1 MSSRPPLVAD
11 PDLVTPQW
19 LTHVL
24 RHAGAIDAVTK
35 VSSFE
40 ASSIGTGQVGANV
53 RYALSYD
60 RAEPMAAPATVV
72 CKFSSRDEASAAAG
86 VAVLTYETEVA
97 FYRDLAHTVDISR
110 PHCHFAEVRSGT
122 ADVVLV
128 MEDIAPAEQGDQIA
142 GCTVQ
147 QASLAVEEAARLHGP
162 RWGDPTLEE
171 FPWLDRGD
179 STAGIAAMLGA
190 IWGAFV
196 ERYRAT
202 LAPVTL
208 EAGPQVAALAPALLA
223 NRSSPRTPVHS
234 DYRLD
239 NMLFATNGEDRP
251 LTVVDWQTVRLGVGP
266 SDVAYFLGSA
276 FEPERRRSCERD
288 LLIRYHRA
296 LVEDYGVDEYPFD
309 HCWRD
314 YVRSSYG
321 SLLMAVFASIDGRA
335 HRSPATPCSA
345 MAMHR
350 SAQMASADLD
360 APPAVIK
367 EAESRAP
374 GLTWARVPDVCR
386 DLERYVRAV
395 AGK

>member
-1 MSSRPPLVAD
+1 MTAVRPPLVAD
-11 PDLVTPQW
+11 PDLVTPEW

-24 RHAGAIDAVTK
+24 RHAGAIDAATK

-60 RAEPMAAPATVV
+60 RTGPQAPATVV
-72 CKFSSRDEASAAAG
+72 CKFSSRDEASRAAG
-86 VAVLTYETEVA
+86 VATLTYETEVA

-110 PHCHFAEVRSGT
+110 PQCYFAELRSGT

-147 QASLAVEEAARLHGP
+147 QASIAVEEAARLHGP
-162 RWGDPTLEE
+162 RWGDPTLQELS
-171 FPWLDRGD
+171 WLDRGG
-179 STAGIAAMLGA
+179 TTEGIAAMLGA
-190 IWGAFV
+190 IWEPFT

-202 LAPVTL
+202 LDPVTL
-208 EAGPQVAALAPALLA
+208 EAGPQLAALVPELLA

-239 NMLFATNGEDRP
+239 NMLFATSAERRP

-276 FEPERRRSCERD
+276 FEPGRRSSCERD

-296 LVEDYGVDEYPFD
+296 LVEDYGVDGYPFD
-309 HCWRD
+309 HCWHD
-314 YVRSSYG
+314 YVRSSYS
-321 SLLMAVFASIDGRA
+321 SLLMAVFASMIVGRTDRGDA
-335 HRSPATPCSA
+335 MFMA
-345 MAMHR
+345 MANR
-350 SAQMASADLD
+350 SAQMAADLD
-360 APPAVIK
+360 APAIIK
-367 EAESRAP
+367 
-374 GLTWARVPDVCR
+374 G
-386 DLERYVRAV
+386 
-395 AGK
+395 G

>member
-1 MSSRPPLVAD
+1 MSTRPPLVAD

-24 RHAGAIDAVTK
+24 RHAGAIDAATK

-60 RAEPMAAPATVV
+60 RAGPDTPATVV
-72 CKFSSRDEASAAAG
+72 CKFSSRDEASAAVG

-97 FYRDLAHTVDISR
+97 FYQDLAHTVDISR
-110 PHCHFAEVRSGT
+110 PRCHFAEIRPGT

-147 QASLAVEEAARLHGP
+147 QASLAVAEAARLHGP
-162 RWGDPTLEE
+162 RWGDPTLAEL
-171 FPWLDRGD
+171 PWLDRGD
-179 STAGIAAMLGA
+179 TSAAIAGVLGA
-190 IWGAFV
+190 IWEGFV
-196 ERYRAT
+196 ERYRAM
-202 LAPVTL
+202 LDPVTL
-208 EAGPQVAALAPALLA
+208 KAGPQLAALAPQLLA
-223 NRSSPRTPVHS
+223 SGSSPRTPVHS

-239 NMLFATNGEDRP
+239 NMLFATSGGGRP
-251 LTVVDWQTVRLGVGP
+251 LTVVDWQTVQLGVGP

-276 FEPERRRSCERD
+276 FDPERRRSCERD
-288 LLIRYHRA
+288 LLVRYHRA
-296 LVEDYGVDEYPFD
+296 LVEDYGVTGYPFD

-321 SLLMAVFASIDGRA
+321 SLLMAVYASMMVGRTDRGDA
-335 HRSPATPCSA
+335 MFMA
-345 MAMHR
+345 MANR
-350 SAQMASADLD
+350 SAQMAADLD
-360 APPAVIK
+360 APAVIK
-367 EAESRAP
+367 
-374 GLTWARVPDVCR
+374 
-386 DLERYVRAV
+386 
-395 AGK
+395 AG

>member
-1 MSSRPPLVAD
+1 MTRPPLVAD
-11 PDLVTPQW
+11 PARVTPQW

-60 RAEPMAAPATVV
+60 RAGPTAPATVV

-86 VAVLTYETEVA
+86 VAALTYETEVA

-179 STAGIAAMLGA
+179 TTAGIAAMLGA

-239 NMLFATNGEDRP
+239 NMLFATNGEGRP
-251 LTVVDWQTVRLGVGP
+251 LTVVDWQTVQLGVGP

-296 LVEDYGVDEYPFD
+296 LVEDYGVSEYQFD

-321 SLLMAVFASIDGRA
+321 SLLMAVFASMMVGRTDRGDA
-335 HRSPATPCSA
+335 MFMA
-345 MAMHR
+345 MANR
-350 SAQMASADLD
+350 SAQMAADLD
-360 APPAVIK
+360 APAVIK
-367 EAESRAP
+367 
-374 GLTWARVPDVCR
+374 G
-386 DLERYVRAV
+386 
-395 AGK
+395 G

>member
-1 MSSRPPLVAD
+1 MTASSRPPLVAD
-11 PDLVTPQW
+11 PDLVTPEW

-24 RHAGAIDAVTK
+24 RHAGAIDAATK

-60 RAEPMAAPATVV
+60 RTGPQGPATVV
-72 CKFSSRDEASAAAG
+72 GKFSSRDEASAAAG
-86 VAVLTYETEVA
+86 VATLTYETEVA

-110 PHCHFAEVRSGT
+110 PHCHFAELRSGT
-122 ADVVLV
+122 AEVVLV
-128 MEDIAPAEQGDQIA
+128 MEDIAPAEPGDQIA

-162 RWGDPTLEE
+162 RWGDPTLQE
-171 FPWLDRGD
+171 FSWLDRGD
-179 STAGIAAMLGA
+179 TNAGIAAMLSA
-190 IWGAFV
+190 IWEAFT

-202 LAPVTL
+202 LDPVTL
-208 EAGPQVAALAPALLA
+208 EAGPQLAALAPALLA
-223 NRSSPRTPVHS
+223 DGSSPRTPVHS

-239 NMLFATNGEDRP
+239 NMLFATSGEGRP
-251 LTVVDWQTVRLGVGP
+251 LTVVDWQTVQLGVGP

-296 LVEDYGVDEYPFD
+296 LVEDYGVDDYPFD

-314 YVRSSYG
+314 YVRSSYNC
-321 SLLMAVFASIDGRA
+321 LLMAVFASMMVGRTDRGDA
-335 HRSPATPCSA
+335 MFMA
-345 MAMHR
+345 MANR
-350 SAQMASADLD
+350 SAQMAADLD
-360 APPAVIK
+360 APAVIK
-367 EAESRAP
+367 
-374 GLTWARVPDVCR
+374 G
-386 DLERYVRAV
+386 
-395 AGK
+395 G